1 VNNAKVIEGDTSALA
16 LNGNLWDLSVVGPF
30 IMGSVQMTKLIWSQR
45 LQEILTTL
53 SARATFQREQVH
65 D

>member
-1 VNNAKVIEGDTSALA
+1 MSAI
-16 LNGNLWDLSVVGPF
+16 GNLWSLSVVGRF
-30 IMGSVQMTKLIWSQR
+30 ITGSAQMTKLTWSQR

-53 SARATFQREQVH
+53 RAQSHFQREQVH

>member
-1 VNNAKVIEGDTSALA
+1 LKVTSALA

-30 IMGSVQMTKLIWSQR
+30 IMGSVQMTKVTWSQR

-53 SARATFQREQVH
+53 SAQSHFPKGTVH